1 MLNKVVLQGRL
12 TKDVEL
18 RHTQSGKSV
27 ASFTIAWS
35 EKFQDQ
41 ERKLFLPC
49 VAWGGTGEF
58 ISKWFNKGEQIIV
71 EGRLTTR
78 DWTDS
83 NGNKRQTI
91 ELTVIEAHFAGKKDT
106 HTEPSA
112 PIVECDEPEFEEITM
127 DDGDLP
133 F

>member
-18 RHTQSGKSV
+18 RHTQSGKAV
-27 ASFTIAWS
+27 ASFTLAWS
-35 EKFQDQ
+35 EKYQDQ

-58 ISKWFNKGEQIIV
+58 VCKWFRKGDAIIV
-71 EGRLTTR
+71 EGKLSTR

-83 NGNKRQTI
+83 KGNNRQTI
-91 ELTVIEAHFAGKKDT
+91 ELTVTEVHFAGKK
-106 HTEPSA
+106 EPTTDSA
-112 PIVECDEPEFEEITM
+112 PVVECDEPEFEEISM